1 MKGERKMK
9 KWRTVQIV
17 TSLAISSAAI
27 IAVAPVQS
35 EATTS
40 LTSQISKA
48 KITMKKPY
56 DRYIKSTGKL
66 AKVNAVSSD
75 IAKAKKAQKDV
86 NAAIK
91 KAQLSSK
98 QKKAKY
104 AQVKAYAKYIERAQ
118 GYVDAYQAASKAST
132 TFTNLSG
139 EISKAI
145 VIKDVSSIQEQSTAL
160 KNSIASAKKEIN
172 HTVYGTKVKTLLFK
186 TFTTPAEDQV
196 ASLKALNKDLF
207 SAVLTKAKTQTALKG
222 ILDAAPENAY
232 VAIDLTGATEDL
244 TFSTTKALNI
254 TVKGDLNGRNITI
267 NTPNSD
273 IVNNAKNVG
282 TIIINDV
289 SNNSFHQGSESV
301 QKVEMNDKNGGHI
314 TNADFTNLKDLDA
327 VNSKDKLKTLNDKIS
342 AGAFNGVYDGLT
354 EVITRAQFAKV
365 AALTLNLQID
375 ANLQTSSFSDVK
387 ANDPANGYALPY
399 IEAVKK
405 AGIEGT
411 AEEEFN
417 PSGVITKSEIA
428 TILARSLNIQGVPN
442 NALDFSRAY
451 ITFAIECR
459 LLGNRE
465 EIINPGAKKPDITLA
480 EGTNITLSGNF
491 GTVTAEGDATV
502 TVHTGTAVGTLVSNG
517 DVTLTAPKGSISEI
531 SGSGTVDPT
540 PASEFNDTDVQN
552 AGGNTT
558 PDVTPIPTPTPTNPN
573 PGPTDPNPNPNPSPT
588 NPNQPSLVQQ

>member
-1 MKGERKMK
+1 MK
-9 KWRTVQIV
+9 KWRTVQIA

-35 EATTS
+35 DAATS

-56 DRYIKSTGKL
+56 DRYIQSTGKL
-66 AKVNAVSSD
+66 AKVNTVSSD
-75 IAKAKKAQKDV
+75 IAKAKKAKKDV

-91 KAQLSSK
+91 KAKLSSK

-118 GYVDAYQAASKAST
+118 GYVDAYQTASKAST

-145 VIKDVSSIQEQSTAL
+145 VIKDVSTIQEQSTAL
-160 KNSIASAKKEIN
+160 KNDIVVAKKKIN
-172 HTVYGTKVKTLLFK
+172 HMVYGAKVKALLFK

-207 SAVLTKAKTQTALKG
+207 SAVLTKAKTQTALKD
-222 ILDAAPENAY
+222 ILDAASENAY
-232 VAIDLTGATEDL
+232 VAIDMTGATEDL
-244 TFSTTKALNI
+244 TFNTTKALNI
-254 TVKGDLNGRNITI
+254 TVKGDLSGRNITI

-273 IVNNAKNVG
+273 IVNNATNVG
-282 TIIINDV
+282 TVIINDV
-289 SNNSFHQGSESV
+289 SNNSFHQGSGTV

-327 VNSKDKLKTLNDKIS
+327 VNSNDKLKNLNDRIS
-342 AGAFNGVYDGLT
+342 AGAFIGAKDDVMN
-354 EVITRAQFAKV
+354 RAQFAKV
-365 AALTLNLQID
+365 AALTLNLPLD

-387 ANDPANGYALPY
+387 ADNPVNGYALPY
-399 IEAVKK
+399 IEAIKK
-405 AGIEGT
+405 AGIIDGT
-411 AEEEFN
+411 VKGEFN
-417 PSGVITKSEIA
+417 PGGVISREE
-428 TILARSLNIQGVPN
+428 LANIFARMWDIQRGPN
-442 NALDFSRAY
+442 NVLDFSRAY
-451 ITFAIECR
+451 IDFVIECR

-465 EIINPGAKKPDITLA
+465 EIINPGAKKPDISLA

-491 GTVTAEGDATV
+491 GKVTAEGDATV
-502 TVHTGTAVGTLVSNG
+502 TVDTGTTVGTLVSNG

-552 AGGNTT
+552 AGGNTP
-558 PDVTPIPTPTPTNPN
+558 PDITPIPTPTPTNPN
-573 PGPTDPNPNPNPSPT
+573 PSPTDPNPGPT
-588 NPNQPSLVQQ
+588 NPNQPSPVQQ